1 MDTATAHMP
10 SKLAMTPMM
19 NEDIVGFE
27 DVRAELRYKLTEGC
41 RELDVISIVG
51 MPDLVY
57 KRMDLLLIILH
68 DATGKRPSFSTKADV
83 AEKLRKTLLVK
94 RYLILVNDVQEASA
108 WDDLCSFFYDAKNGS
123 ESS

>member
-51 MPDLVY
+51 MPVL
-57 KRMDLLLIILH
+57 
-68 DATGKRPSFSTKADV
+68 

-94 RYLILVNDVQEASA
+94 RYLILVDDVQEASA
-108 WDDLCSFFYDAKNGS
+108 WDDLSSCFYDAKNGS